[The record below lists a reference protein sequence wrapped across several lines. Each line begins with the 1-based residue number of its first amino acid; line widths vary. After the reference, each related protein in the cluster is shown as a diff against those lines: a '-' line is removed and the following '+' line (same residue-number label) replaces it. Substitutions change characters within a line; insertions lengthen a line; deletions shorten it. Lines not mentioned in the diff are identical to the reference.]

1 MDNYQE
7 TAKTWNKMA
16 SLYEEKFMHLDLYNE
31 TYDAILA
38 TIPKQNAKVLEIG
51 CGPGNIA
58 KYLLTKRPYLDY
70 FGTDIA
76 PKMVELAKKNIPNAR
91 FALLDSRNL
100 GVLKDRFDAIV
111 CGFCLP
117 YITSKDLPKFLSDC
131 ANKLNSKGILYISF
145 VEGDPK
151 DSNFKTNN
159 TCDRVFFNYYKLNE
173 LKKELLA
180 CGLKDVSVLFVDFP
194 RGEDVVEK
202 HSILLARK

>member
-1 MDNYQE
+1 
-7 TAKTWNKMA
+7 MA

-159 TCDRVFFNYYKLNE
+159 TGDRVFFNYHELTS
-173 LKKELLA
+173 LKKELILNGFA
-180 CGLKDVSVLFVDFP
+180 DFEVQSVKFRRTVDVA
-194 RGEDVVEK
+194 EN
-202 HSILLARK
+202 HTILTAVKK